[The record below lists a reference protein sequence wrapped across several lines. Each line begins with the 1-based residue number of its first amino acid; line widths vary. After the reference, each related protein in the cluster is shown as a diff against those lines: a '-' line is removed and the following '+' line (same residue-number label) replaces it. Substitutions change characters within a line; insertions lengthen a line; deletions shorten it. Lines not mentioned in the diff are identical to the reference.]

1 MRKEVIS
8 SGSDEISCVFVI
20 NFFKNCL
27 PFYLSACRHAFDVEG
42 CNWKPFRDLK
52 LVAFEVRERNPYFSL
67 GALCS

>member
-1 MRKEVIS
+1 MKSLAFLS
-8 SGSDEISCVFVI
+8 SIFSKIAR
-20 NFFKNCL
+20 L

-52 LVAFEVRERNPYFSL
+52 LVAFEVRERNPYFPL